1 MNYEIWGQATPAVT
15 IHLDKG
21 ETLSTHE
28 GGMSWMSAD
37 MEMTPAGSKGL
48 FGPKESFSTNY
59 VAKAD
64 NQEITFSATRSGE
77 IKVFDIAP
85 GKEIIA
91 QESLLLCAEPT
102 VEAKTFQ
109 ANISG
114 SLYGNPGYMY
124 QQYEGQGKL
133 FLEFR
138 GAVKQK
144 YLEAGEKLIAESG
157 NAAAWEATVS
167 HEVQFVRDSKSML
180 FKGKGTLI
188 TVLTGPGKV
197 YLQTAPVIELAKRL
211 MPYIEDK

>member
-1 MNYEIWGQATPAVT
+1 
-15 IHLDKG
+15 
-21 ETLSTHE
+21 
-28 GGMSWMSAD
+28 
-37 MEMTPAGSKGL
+37 
-48 FGPKESFSTNY
+48 
-59 VAKAD
+59 
-64 NQEITFSATRSGE
+64 
-77 IKVFDIAP
+77 
-85 GKEIIA
+85 
-91 QESLLLCAEPT
+91 
-102 VEAKTFQ
+102 
-109 ANISG
+109 
-114 SLYGNPGYMY
+114 MY